1 MMWFVDCYQ
10 PGDGTA
16 YTLHIVKH
24 HHGGYL
30 VCCNDDSM
38 WLAFKDGE
46 VKHLADRHWDY
57 DTPNQFT
64 QRAISTKIKE
74 LRLE

>member
-1 MMWFVDCYQ
+1 MWFVDRYQ

-24 HHGGYL
+24 EHGGFL

-46 VKHLADRHWDY
+46 VRHLASKN
-57 DTPNQFT
+57 TPYGNSYT
-64 QRAISTKIKE
+64 ETAISNKIKE
-74 LRLE
+74 LVLDA

>member
-1 MMWFVDCYQ
+1 MWFVDRYQ

-24 HHGGYL
+24 HHSGYL
-30 VCCNDDSM
+30 VCCNDSSM

-46 VKHLADRHWDY
+46 VRHLASKYLSPRACKC
-57 DTPNQFT
+57 T
-64 QRAISTKIKE
+64 QRAISTKIQE
-74 LRLE
+74 LQLE

>member
-1 MMWFVDCYQ
+1 MMWFVDRYQ

-46 VKHLADRHWDY
+46 VKHLASRHWDY

>member
-1 MMWFVDCYQ
+1 MMWFVDRYQ

-30 VCCNDDSM
+30 VCCNDSSM

-46 VKHLADRHWDY
+46 VRHLATKYHPHGNEY
-57 DTPNQFT
+57 T
-64 QRAISTKIKE
+64 QRAISTKIQE
-74 LRLE
+74 LNLE